1 MIVIVDYGMGNLR
14 SVEKALE
21 KLGYHVQVTSKP
33 EVVQKAAGLVL
44 PGVGAFADCMQGLAE
59 HGLINPIKEFLSS
72 GRPFLGIC
80 LGLQVLFEESEEDG
94 LHKGLS
100 IFKGKVVK
108 LPEKQ
113 KVPHMG
119 WNQIKIVKRAPI
131 FQQIPDN
138 SHFYFVHSYYVSPKE
153 TDIVATKTEYG
164 IEFVSSVWRQN
175 IFALQFHPEK
185 SSQIGL
191 KILANFGRL
200 CLGNISGN

>member
-1 MIVIVDYGMGNLR
+1 MIAIIDYGMGNLR

-21 KLGYHVQVTSKP
+21 KLGYRVQVTSEP
-33 EVVQKAAGLVL
+33 EIVQKAAGLVL

-59 HGLINPIKEFLSS
+59 NSLINPIKDFLQS

-94 LHKGLS
+94 LHQGLG
-100 IFKGKVVK
+100 IFKGRVVK
-108 LPEKQ
+108 LPENQ

-119 WNQIKIVKRAPI
+119 WNQVRIVKKGPI
-131 FQQIPDN
+131 FQGIPNN
-138 SHFYFVHSYYVSPKE
+138 SHFYFVHSYYVSPE
-153 TDIVATKTEYG
+153 ERDIVATKTEYG

-185 SSQIGL
+185 SSYIGL

-200 CLGNISGN
+200 CLGSISSN

>member
-1 MIVIVDYGMGNLR
+1 MIAIIDYGMGNLR

-21 KLGYHVQVTSKP
+21 KLGYRVQVTSEP
-33 EVVQKAAGLVL
+33 GVVQRAAGLVL

-59 HGLINPIKEFLSS
+59 NSLINPIKNFLSS

-94 LHKGLS
+94 LHQGLS
-100 IFKGKVVK
+100 IFKGRVVK
-108 LPEKQ
+108 LPESQ

-119 WNQIKIVKRAPI
+119 WNQIKIVKKGPI
-131 FQQIPDN
+131 FQGIPNN
-138 SHFYFVHSYYVSPKE
+138 SHFYFVHSYYVSPEE

-164 IEFVSSVWRQN
+164 IEFVSSVWREN

-185 SSQIGL
+185 SGHIGL

-200 CLGNISGN
+200 CLGNISSN